1 MRLEEIRGER
11 VPGLGS
17 LRLRPGEGLV
27 GWTGGDSRHRRRF
40 SDFLHRALGLPR
52 ELRRSRE
59 EGEGARSELRAEGEV
74 RVEIAGR
81 SLLLRE
87 PGSGPLGDAG
97 QPGSL
102 ARALGVD
109 GSDLALVWGGAPEE
123 DAGPLLDAG
132 ARLLAGLHG
141 VDLLE
146 GGLEWLAGAPRSR
159 ANDEGVPPDRGARL
173 RAELREVRR
182 GLRELEEVPERT
194 VSLEEELRS
203 LRADAAEVT
212 GDLEVGT
219 MDWLR
224 ERQDAETHLQ
234 AYRDRARELRARVR
248 ELEEAGPRGPCPFCA
263 RPLGDHYSEVLRELR
278 EEWESIVQD
287 GRWWRRRWE
296 QLELKPDRLQE
307 LEGRS
312 LRLQAAVEECAE
324 RLERCRFELRERDE
338 LREREGEIL
347 AALGKE
353 GGTTEDGGSAT
364 AREPLRESL
373 RAALEG
379 VRDELLSE
387 ARTRLVRGAG
397 SYLNRISG
405 GRLLGL
411 LPDGEGGVVA
421 MEDGRRLDAPTEE
434 DRAAIRVALR
444 LALADRAVAEGL
456 RTGSILVEEPFD
468 RMDLQ
473 ARLRAVEVLRGMRER
488 IPQIFLVVGDEVAE
502 AAPERFEAIL
512 ELREEPSGRGGG
524 LRRVPGGVGRLR
536 L

>member
-1 MRLEEIRGER
+1 VRLVEIRGAR

-17 LRLRPGEGLV
+17 LRLRPGDGLI
-27 GWTGGDSRHRRRF
+27 GWTGGDSRRRRQF

-52 ELRRSRE
+52 DLGQAGRDGDESRG
-59 EGEGARSELRAEGEV
+59 EGEAEAEV
-74 RVEIAGR
+74 RVDLAGR
-81 SLLLRE
+81 SLLLRGPAPVPEEEEDRE
-87 PGSGPLGDAG
+87 P
-97 QPGSL
+97 SL
-102 ARALGVD
+102 ARAVGVE
-109 GSDLALVWGGAPEE
+109 GSDLALVWGGAPEA
-123 DAGPLLDAG
+123 DARGLLDAG
-132 ARLLAGLHG
+132 ARLLAGLRG
-141 VDLLE
+141 IGLVD
-146 GGLEWLAGAPRSR
+146 GGLRWLAGPRPSVTDGGGATPERREGLRSELR
-159 ANDEGVPPDRGARL
+159 AVRRRL
-173 RAELREVRR
+173 R
-182 GLRELEEVPERT
+182 GLEEVPERL

-234 AYRDRARELRARVR
+234 AYRDRARELRARIR
-248 ELEEAGPRGPCPFCA
+248 ELEDAGSRGPCPFCG
-263 RPLGDHYSEVLRELR
+263 RPLGDHYEEVIGELR
-278 EEWESIVQD
+278 DEWESVVQD

-312 LRLQAAVEECAE
+312 VRLQAAVEECAE

-347 AALGKE
+347 AALGEE
-353 GGTTEDGGSAT
+353 GRFPGEGRSGEGH
-364 AREPLRESL
+364 EPRRESL
-373 RAALEG
+373 RGELEG
-379 VRDELLSE
+379 VRDQLLDQS
-387 ARTRLVRGAG
+387 RTRLLRGAG

-411 LPDGEGGVVA
+411 LPDGDGGAVA
-421 MEDGRRLDAPTEE
+421 VEDGRRLDSPTEE

-456 RTGSILVEEPFD
+456 PTDSLLVEEPFD

-473 ARLRAVEVLRGMRER
+473 ARLRAVEVLRGMRAR

-512 ELREEPSGRGGG
+512 ELREEPPGRSSS
-524 LRRVPGGVGRLR
+524 LRRVPGGVGTLS